1 MNDRDYQI
9 LNLKLELNQLDNAWK
24 ERVQKEFSYIDR
36 RRVVEFDEQAL
47 SIHRNQTIL
56 SSILI
61 IILIY
66 LPLSWSGRL
75 DSLNGFSQVLLWLG
89 VGLLFFVLPVLYKY
103 KGYKALW
110 AKRQAAEAE
119 YLAQRQALLDQIKTL
134 EQQG

>member
-1 MNDRDYQI
+1 
-9 LNLKLELNQLDNAWK
+9 
-24 ERVQKEFSYIDR
+24 
-36 RRVVEFDEQAL
+36 
-47 SIHRNQTIL
+47 
-56 SSILI
+56 
-61 IILIY
+61 
-66 LPLSWSGRL
+66 
-75 DSLNGFSQVLLWLG
+75 LNGFSQVLLWLG